1 MHKRARL
8 GLLGVLGAVAL
19 ATTSWVM
26 TAGLASAASGPD
38 TVTICHATSSDGNPY
53 IVETPDK
60 DGDVSGHAD
69 HTGPIWTSDL
79 KDQHIQW
86 GDIIPPFDFEG
97 GSFPGLNWDAYGQA
111 TWNAGCVPTLPPT
124 TTLAPQVV
132 TTTTGAPAVA
142 ADVVTVSPRFTG

>member
-1 MHKRARL
+1 MAGPAAARE
-8 GLLGVLGAVAL
+8 
-19 ATTSWVM
+19 TI
-26 TAGLASAASGPD
+26 
-38 TVTICHATSSDGNPY
+38 TICHATGSNTNPY
-53 IVETPDK
+53 VTHNPAK

-69 HTGPIWTSDL
+69 HTGPIWFDGITVA
-79 KDQHIQW
+79 W
-86 GDIIPPFDFEG
+86 GDIIPPFTFDG

-111 TWNAGCVPTLPPT
+111 TYNAGCVPTLPP

>member
-8 GLLGVLGAVAL
+8 GLLGVLSAVAL
-19 ATTSWVM
+19 ATTSWAVM
-26 TAGLASAASGPD
+26 AGPAVARE
-38 TVTICHATSSDGNPY
+38 TIKICHATGSNTNPY
-53 IVETPDK
+53 VTENPAK

-69 HTGPIWTSDL
+69 HTGPIWFDGITVE
-79 KDQHIQW
+79 W

-111 TWNAGCVPTLPPT
+111 TWNADCVPTLPPT